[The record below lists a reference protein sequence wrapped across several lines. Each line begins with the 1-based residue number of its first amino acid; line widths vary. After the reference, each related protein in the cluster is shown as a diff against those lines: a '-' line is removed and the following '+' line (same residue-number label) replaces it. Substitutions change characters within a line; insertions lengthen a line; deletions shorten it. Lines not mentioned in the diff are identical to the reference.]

1 MDTTT
6 PVVVVSGCL
15 EFEACRYNGQRIP
28 FDFIGELGRHAELV
42 PVCPEVEVGL
52 GTPRD
57 PVRLVRG
64 GKAESRA
71 AESRT
76 TGARAEDAAATPRLV
91 QPSSGRD
98 ITAAMGA
105 FADGFLSG
113 REVDGFVLKSR
124 SPSCGPSGVKI
135 YDGPAVSSVSLHGP
149 GLFAGAIH
157 ERFPDAALEDEGR
170 LRNFRIREHFLTK
183 LWALA
188 RLRVAL
194 GGGRMRSLV
203 DFHSR
208 YKLVLMGYNQTAMRE
223 LGRVVANHERC
234 GFEEVAAA
242 YREGLRRALRKAP
255 SPPAVVNVLEHAWGY
270 VSDRLDAGE
279 RAYYRRQLERY
290 RAGRLPISAPA
301 SLIESAAVRFGVDYL
316 LGQFFFDPFPEEMRT
331 VSDSGK
337 GRSRRLPR

>member
-1 MDTTT
+1 MVDNTS

-57 PVRLVRG
+57 PVRLVRPR
-64 GKAESRA
+64 KASSGTRP
-71 AESRT
+71 
-76 TGARAEDAAATPRLV
+76 ARAPAGDGGPTPRLV

-98 ITAAMGA
+98 VTGAMGT
-105 FADGFLSG
+105 FADRFLSG
-113 REVDGFVLKSR
+113 RVVDGFVLKSR
-124 SPSCGPSGVKI
+124 SPSCGPNGVKI
-135 YDGPAVSSVSLHGP
+135 YDGPEGSSVSVHGP
-149 GLFAGAIH
+149 GLFAGVIH
-157 ERFPDAALEDEGR
+157 ERFGDAALEDEGR

-194 GGGRMRSLV
+194 EGGRMRSLV
-203 DFHSR
+203 AFHSR

-223 LGRVVANHERC
+223 LGRIVANPDRLP
-234 GFEEVAAA
+234 FDDVAAA
-242 YREGLRRALRKAP
+242 YRDGLGRALRRAP
-255 SPPAVVNVLEHAWGY
+255 SPPSIVNVLEHAWGY
-270 VSDRLDAGE
+270 VSDRLGGPE
-279 RAYYRRQLERY
+279 RSYYRRQLERY

-301 SLIESAAVRFGVDYL
+301 ALIESAAVRFGVDYL
-316 LGQFFFDPFPEEMRT
+316 LGQFFFDPYPEEMRT
-331 VSDSGK
+331 VADSGK
-337 GRSRRLPR
+337 GRSRRPAG